1 MKFVIRH
8 EGFGAF
14 LKSLIWFN
22 VGCRCDWTK
31 DSSLSISFDNQEEA
45 KATLDFIRDVLD
57 FELSSSATTQ
67 TSSCSESSKSR
78 TSRMKSKVALASS

>member
-22 VGCRCDWTK
+22 VGYRCEWTK
-31 DSSLSISFDNQEEA
+31 DSSFSIFFDNQEEA

-57 FELSSSATTQ
+57 FELSEQ
-67 TSSCSESSKSR
+67 LLVCV
-78 TSRMKSKVALASS
+78 VADGEEVQQ

>member
-22 VGCRCDWTK
+22 VGYRCDWTK
-31 DSSLSISFDNQEEA
+31 DSFLSISFDNQEEA

-57 FELSSSATTQ
+57 FELSEQ
-67 TSSCSESSKSR
+67 LLVCV
-78 TSRMKSKVALASS
+78 VADDEEVHQ